1 MRTPTRAASRRPFG
15 RLQILPW
22 VIAVSALAWSLS
34 MRLEMASYNH
44 ELVARQVAIVEGR
57 DTTPRGHPSAGH
69 DCEPCPRCVQGS
81 MASELKATDATP
93 DPRAVTFV
101 LVATMNANNGP
112 RVAALLASVQ
122 KYVEKGR
129 SAVHTLLAVV
139 PDAELRWWELAA
151 SALGDQ
157 PAFKIGVLAE
167 SAALRSGV
175 EALKRAAPKTGRRE
189 TRGLG
194 YRIQMLLK
202 LGVAEHV
209 PTDFYVTF
217 DCDVVLARPL
227 HLGDLVRKD
236 ENGALKGVTQGSMGG
251 PHAHRWLSSS
261 LDSFFGTT
269 PGSAQQKGG
278 VNGAHDC
285 RVSNLMHT
293 VGVTPAV
300 MSKHGA
306 IATLKRL
313 EQRAEE
319 EGKRGW
325 DEYLF
330 SALEDGLDWTE
341 YGLYAAGTCL
351 DGSFNRHHVV
361 DPKVRLYDAALQED
375 GSKFMDPK
383 VMNEAFGPNP
393 FVVVQSIGGSDATSV
408 ADALYSHLGNS
419 AVEATR

>member
-1 MRTPTRAASRRPFG
+1 MRTPTRSASRRPAG

-22 VIAVSALAWSLS
+22 VIAVSALAWSMS

-57 DTTPRGHPSAGH
+57 DSTLGGHPSAGRH
-69 DCEPCPRCVQGS
+69 CEPCPRCVQGS
-81 MASELKATDATP
+81 MATQLKTADATP

-122 KYVEKGR
+122 KYIEKDK

-157 PAFKIGVLAE
+157 PAFKVGVLAE
-167 SAALRSGV
+167 SAVLHSGV
-175 EALKRAAPKTGRRE
+175 EALKRAAPKTSRRE
-189 TRGLG
+189 TRGTG
-194 YRIQMLLK
+194 YRVQMLLK

-217 DCDVVLARPL
+217 DCDVVLARPM
-227 HLGDLVRKD
+227 HLGDLVRTD
-236 ENGALKGVTQGSMGG
+236 ENGALKAVTQGRMGG
-251 PHAHRWLSSS
+251 PHASRWLSSS
-261 LDSFFGTT
+261 LDAFFGTT
-269 PGSAQQKGG
+269 AGSAQRKGG
-278 VNGAHDC
+278 VDGSHDC
-285 RVSNLMHT
+285 RVGNLMHT
-293 VGVTPAV
+293 LGVTPAV

-306 IATLKRL
+306 VATLERL
-313 EQRAEE
+313 ERRAAE

-325 DEYLF
+325 AEYLF

-351 DGSFNRHHVV
+351 DGSFSRYYVV
-361 DPKVRLYDAALQED
+361 DPSVRLYDAALQED

-393 FVVVQSIGGSDATSV
+393 FVVLQSIGGSDATSA
-408 ADALYSHLGNS
+408 ADALYSHLGNP